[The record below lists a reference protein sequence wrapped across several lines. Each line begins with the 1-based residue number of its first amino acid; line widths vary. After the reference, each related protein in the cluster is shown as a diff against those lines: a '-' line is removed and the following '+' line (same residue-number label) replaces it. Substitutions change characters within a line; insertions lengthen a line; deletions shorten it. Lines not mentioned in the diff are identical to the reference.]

1 MIFIR
6 ILILWILILA
16 CSCSGAKKMPGTIE
30 LRILRGPSALVF
42 AQLMNNPVK
51 INGRTLSVKIADSP
65 EIIQAQLIKGEAEIA
80 VLPTISAA
88 NLYNKGIK
96 YKLLGCPVWGTIYLV
111 GRNKNAGI
119 TSLKGSTVYMF
130 GQGTIPDIVTRCY
143 LMQQGISNK
152 DVTFN
157 YTFTTPGEVTQALLS
172 QRAETAMLSEPF
184 LSVALKKDTT
194 LRILANL
201 NNQGNNNTGFAQT
214 AIVIAP
220 EMEKNRAILDSL
232 ILQSCNFTKNNPK
245 QAILIME
252 KKKVFT
258 PGMLTPESIE
268 RCMLRYVRAIEAK
281 DELFHFLNIIYS
293 YEPKALG
300 NKLPDMSFVNY
311 MP

>member
-16 CSCSGAKKMPGTIE
+16 CSCSGAKKTPGTIE
-30 LRILRGPSALVF
+30 LRILRGPSALAF
-42 AQLMNNPVK
+42 AQLMNNPMK

-65 EIIQAQLIKGEAEIA
+65 EIIQAQLIKGEADIA

-119 TSLKGSTVYMF
+119 TSLKGNTVYMF

-232 ILQSCNFTKNNPK
+232 MLQSCNFTRNNPE

>member
-16 CSCSGAKKMPGTIE
+16 CSCSGAKKMPETIE

-65 EIIQAQLIKGEAEIA
+65 EIIQAQLIKGEADIA

-119 TSLKGSTVYMF
+119 TSLKGNTVYMF

-232 ILQSCNFTKNNPK
+232 MLQSCNYTRNNPE